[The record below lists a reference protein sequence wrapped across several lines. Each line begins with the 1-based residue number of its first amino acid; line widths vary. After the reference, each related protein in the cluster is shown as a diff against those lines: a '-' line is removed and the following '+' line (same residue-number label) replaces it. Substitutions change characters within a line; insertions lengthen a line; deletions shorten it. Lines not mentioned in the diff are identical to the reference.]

1 MILLKILGKF
11 LLNKVFLNKFLETF
25 SSKLIANSL
34 VKFLKNTNKFKKAL
48 QRLET
53 NKLLKLEKLVNEELK
68 NRQTIFQKEQEKQE
82 QAQSE
87 YCLLFSSWI
96 NDGYYDSFSK
106 TITIN
111 LSNGKSLT
119 FPANRNHWENMK
131 KMRGKDGMSGAGSY
145 MWHNIPLWMSKR
157 VKTFRNVT
165 PPLFSNYYYD

>member
-68 NRQTIFQKEQEKQE
+68 NRQTIFQKEQERQE
-82 QAQSE
+82 QTQSE
-87 YCLLFSSWI
+87 YCLLFSS
-96 NDGYYDSFSK
+96 
-106 TITIN
+106 
-111 LSNGKSLT
+111 
-119 FPANRNHWENMK
+119 
-131 KMRGKDGMSGAGSY
+131 
-145 MWHNIPLWMSKR
+145 
-157 VKTFRNVT
+157 
-165 PPLFSNYYYD
+165 